1 MLVSSRGVLLTGS
14 LEVSKTRGPMCSKQG
29 MTTHQIRTTGP
40 CGPVGPPIDVVTW
53 RACRLHEAGF
63 PWALADSVARTHTD
77 LHELLQLVDAGCPPQ
92 LAARILAP
100 IDEATRPW

>member
-1 MLVSSRGVLLTGS
+1 MLVPSALVVLTHPAGVG
-14 LEVSKTRGPMCSKQG
+14 KTRGLACSEQG
-29 MTTHQIRTTGP
+29 MTTQEIRTAET
-40 CGPVGPPIDVVTW
+40 CRPVGAPVDVVTW
-53 RACRLHEAGF
+53 RACRLHDAGF

-100 IDEATRPW
+100 IDEATGPW